1 MASLLDSVHGLPEM
15 PESIVFS
22 QPSNR
27 TKNRSGKFAMVE
39 SAFFEERVDCLSPSR
54 EVRY

>member
-27 TKNRSGKFAMVE
+27 TKNRSGNFAMVE
-39 SAFFEERVDCLSPSR
+39 SAFFEKRVECLSPSQ
-54 EVRY
+54 EIGY

>member
-15 PESIVFS
+15 PESIIFS